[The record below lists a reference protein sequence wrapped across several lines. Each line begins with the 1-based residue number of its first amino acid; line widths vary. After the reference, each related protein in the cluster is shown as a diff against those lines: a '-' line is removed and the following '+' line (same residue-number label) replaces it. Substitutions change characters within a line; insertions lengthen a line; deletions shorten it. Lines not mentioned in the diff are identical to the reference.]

1 MEFGQLVEY
10 IDRQKILCAVV
21 TEVNPPRLRLLN
33 ENDREVNLSE
43 NRLVHRSGSRL
54 DLSLGRTRTV
64 DLLKESSR
72 RRDALVAQIDIRE
85 LWEVLNTEQEWI
97 DLATM
102 TAFCFP
108 NNPTD
113 DHESAVLR
121 AFFRNRKY
129 FKFNADS
136 FFPHTPEQVQAIILR
151 EQEQARRNQM
161 IQEAGEW
168 LQTVLEG
175 KIVSAPPDAQKY
187 IDILRSCFLFEKESP
202 HWELGRAV
210 MSRAGITDNETVFD
224 FLTRVG
230 VWSETENTDLY
241 RFKIPVEFS
250 EPVLEAAQNLL
261 RRSKPPADDRR
272 DLTGMDLMTIDG
284 QATLDFD
291 DALSIE
297 KTGDNYLL
305 GVHIA
310 DVGHFIQKNDP
321 IDQEARTRGSSIY
334 MPDCRIPMV
343 PSVLAEDQMSLKA
356 GKVRPA
362 ISLMVRLTPQA
373 EVLDYEIFP
382 SLIRIRRQLT
392 YYEVNLTSDIDPK
405 IIALH
410 RLAESFRKSRI
421 QKDAVHISLP
431 EINIW
436 IDEDGELV
444 LSRVNRESPGRM
456 LVSEMMI
463 LANWL
468 MARFLSDRQMP
479 AIFRSQPAPRDR
491 LFKGISDDLFQNW
504 MQRKLLNRFL
514 LSRNAEPHSGLGL
527 DAYTTATSPIR
538 KYSDLITQ
546 RQIRAALGLES
557 PYTDEEVDRIIQMLE
572 EPVNA
577 VGRIQYSRHR
587 FWLLKRLESR
597 KGEKE
602 PALVLARR
610 RNGYSVLLTDYMI
623 ECDLAVP
630 ANISLRPED
639 LIRVVVQHVD
649 ARKDKI
655 SVYLN

>member
-10 IDRQKILCAVV
+10 IDRQKILSAVV

-43 NRLVHRSGSRL
+43 SRLVHRGVSRL
-54 DLSLGRTRTV
+54 DLSLGRARTV
-64 DLLKESSR
+64 DQLRESSR
-72 RRDALVAQIDIRE
+72 RRGALIEQIDIQE

-102 TAFCFP
+102 TALCFP
-108 NNPTD
+108 NNPND
-113 DHESAVLR
+113 DHESAVIR

-136 FFPHTPEQVQAIILR
+136 FFPHTPEQVQAIIFR
-151 EQEQARRNQM
+151 EQEQERRNRM

-168 LQTVLEG
+168 LHTVLEG

-202 HWELGRAV
+202 HWELGKAF
-210 MSRAGITDNETVFD
+210 MSRAGIAGSEAVFD
-224 FLTRVG
+224 FLTRIG

-250 EPVLEAAQNLL
+250 EPVLETARNLL
-261 RRSKPPADDRR
+261 MRSKPLADNRR
-272 DLTGMDLMTIDG
+272 DLTGMSLITIDG

-297 KTGDNYLL
+297 KNGDNYLL

-310 DVGHFIQKNDP
+310 DVGHFIRKDDP

-343 PSVLAEDQMSLKA
+343 PPVLAEDQMSLKA

-373 EVLDYEIFP
+373 EVLEYEIFP
-382 SLIRIRRQLT
+382 SLIRIHRQLT
-392 YYEVNLTSDIDPK
+392 YYEVNLTSDTDPK

-410 RLAESFRKSRI
+410 RLAEFFRKSRI

-436 IDEDGELV
+436 IDEDGGLV
-444 LSRVNRESPGRM
+444 LSRINRESPGRM

-468 MARFLSDRQMP
+468 MARFLSDRQMSS
-479 AIFRSQPAPRDR
+479 IFRSQPAPRDR

-577 VGRIQYSRHR
+577 VGRIQSSRHR

-602 PALVLARR
+602 PALVLAKR

>member
-1 MEFGQLVEY
+1 
-10 IDRQKILCAVV
+10 
-21 TEVNPPRLRLLN
+21 
-33 ENDREVNLSE
+33 
-43 NRLVHRSGSRL
+43 
-54 DLSLGRTRTV
+54 
-64 DLLKESSR
+64 
-72 RRDALVAQIDIRE
+72 
-85 LWEVLNTEQEWI
+85 
-97 DLATM
+97 
-102 TAFCFP
+102 
-108 NNPTD
+108 
-113 DHESAVLR
+113 
-121 AFFRNRKY
+121 
-129 FKFNADS
+129 
-136 FFPHTPEQVQAIILR
+136 VQAIILR